1 MAPRSPC
8 SNDAPTH
15 REAGARGT
23 CLAMSPVEAVARQS
37 RPIVA
42 RQSRPILVR
51 KEWSMRDRL
60 MLRSSAVLT
69 AVLLGIFV
77 AVVARPAVPPAGKDP
92 PAGAPPPLFWP
103 FFSRAATPHPLE
115 KGNPR
120 PHTNE

>member
-77 AVVARPAVPPAGKDP
+77 AGVSTAAPDPGGQEARVG
-92 PAGAPPPLFWP
+92 
-103 FFSRAATPHPLE
+103 
-115 KGNPR
+115 GN
-120 PHTNE
+120 HLTLSSLVS

>member
-77 AVVARPAVPPAGKDP
+77 AGGAPPTVAPAGQDP
-92 PAGAPPPLFWP
+92 PARGPTPILLAAPY
-103 FFSRAATPHPLE
+103 RAATH
-115 KGNPR
+115 R
-120 PHTNE
+120 P

>member
-77 AVVARPAVPPAGKDP
+77 AGVPTPPLAPPDKQPPARATTP
-92 PAGAPPPLFWP
+92 TLSALFP
-103 FFSRAATPHPLE
+103 
-115 KGNPR
+115 
-120 PHTNE
+120 